1 MSKRI
6 ADFIFIIIATAIL
19 IGFSEYGI
27 LEEYIGFTL
36 IPILIAF
43 YLGQFVQ
50 RKFKK

>member
-6 ADFIFIIIATAIL
+6 ADVIFIIVAAAIL
-19 IGFSEYGI
+19 IGFLEYGI
-27 LEEYIGFTL
+27 LEEYMDFSL
-36 IPILIAF
+36 IPILIAY